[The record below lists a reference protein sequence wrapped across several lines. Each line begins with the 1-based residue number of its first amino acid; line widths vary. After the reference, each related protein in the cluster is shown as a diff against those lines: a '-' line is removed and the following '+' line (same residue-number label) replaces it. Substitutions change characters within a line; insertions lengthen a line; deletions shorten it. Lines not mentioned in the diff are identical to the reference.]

1 MTRDAMTEALI
12 HGARARAASPAASTA
27 VAAAALSC
35 AVLLG
40 HAPFASAQSKDPIA
54 AWPERPIRLI
64 VPFAPGG
71 STDAAARIVG
81 LKLTELWGQ
90 QILIDNRPG
99 ATGIIGSEMVAKA
112 TPDGYT
118 ALFGTIGSHSVN
130 VSLFKLSY
138 DPLKDFEPITMTA
151 AVGNVLVVNSKSPVK
166 SVKDLIAFARQ
177 KPGEPTFAS
186 SGIGGAPH
194 LSGEFFALQTGT
206 KMTHVPY
213 KGGGPAMADL
223 VSGNVTMSFAS
234 MTSALPFI
242 KDGRLRPLAVSSRTR
257 SAQLPDVP
265 TMIEA
270 GVANFEVRDWQGMF
284 LPRGTPRPIVDR
296 FAKGVIGVL
305 RQPDTVE
312 RFTVQGMEIIASSP
326 EEFRKAIASEIAR
339 WAKVIKE
346 ADIKVQ

>member
-1 MTRDAMTEALI
+1 MSPVAMTVAAEPA
-12 HGARARAASPAASTA
+12 ARARRPATATPMRAGAAIA
-27 VAAAALSC
+27 C
-35 AVLLG
+35 AMLLG
-40 HAPFASAQSKDPIA
+40 QSPSAGAQVKDPVA
-54 AWPERPIRLI
+54 AWPDRPIRLI

-71 STDAAARIVG
+71 STDAAARIIG
-81 LKLTELWGQ
+81 LKVTELWGQ
-90 QILIDNRPG
+90 QVLIDNRPG

-112 TPDGYT
+112 NPDGYT

-138 DPLKDFEPITMTA
+138 DPLKDFEPVTMTA
-151 AVGNVLVVNSKSPVK
+151 AVGNVLVVNSKSPLK

-242 KDGRLRPLAVSSRTR
+242 KDGRLRPLAVSSRNR
-257 SAQLPDVP
+257 SAQLPEVP

-270 GVANFEVRDWQGMF
+270 GLPNFEVRDWQGMF
-284 LPRGTPRPIVDR
+284 LPRGTPRPIVDKL
-296 FAKGVIGVL
+296 AKGVIGVL

-312 RFTVQGMEIIASSP
+312 RFTAQGMEVIASSP
-326 EEFRKAIASEIAR
+326 DEFRKAIASEIAR
-339 WAKVIKE
+339 WAKVVKDANIK
-346 ADIKVQ
+346 AQ

>member
-1 MTRDAMTEALI
+1 MHKAAMTATEDRTARTRMPMPGATACTGAAIACAL
-12 HGARARAASPAASTA
+12 
-27 VAAAALSC
+27 
-35 AVLLG
+35 LLG
-40 HAPFASAQSKDPIA
+40 HAPIA
-54 AWPERPIRLI
+54 AAQPKDAAGGWPDRPIRLI

-71 STDAAARIVG
+71 STDAAARIIG
-81 LKLTELWGQ
+81 LKVTELWGQ

-112 TPDGYT
+112 NPDGYT

-138 DPLKDFEPITMTA
+138 DPLKDFEPVTMTA

-166 SVKDLIAFARQ
+166 SVKDLIALARQ

-194 LSGEFFALQTGT
+194 LTGEFFALQTGT
-206 KMTHVPY
+206 KLTHVPY

-257 SAQLPDVP
+257 SGQLPDVP

-270 GVANFEVRDWQGMF
+270 GLPNFEVRDWQGIF
-284 LPRGTPRPIVDR
+284 LPRGTPRPIVDKL
-296 FAKGVIGVL
+296 ANGVISVL

-312 RFTVQGMEIIASSP
+312 RFTAQGMDIIASSP
-326 EEFRKAIASEIAR
+326 DEFRKAIASEIVR
-339 WAKVIKE
+339 WAKVVKE
-346 ADIKVQ
+346 ANIQAQ